1 MTEKYFASKSVGFEF
16 PGERNCTITVYRI
29 KEEILKIS
37 KLFIQFKILAK
48 EQGKINKTE
57 SGFFRKTNEINTHK
71 AGQGKKM
78 LGMRKEK

>member
-1 MTEKYFASKSVGFEF
+1 MNF
-16 PGERNCTITVYRI
+16 PEREICTITAYRI

-37 KLFIQFKILAK
+37 KLFIQFKMLAK
-48 EQGKINKTE
+48 EQDKINKTE
-57 SGFFRKTNEINTHK
+57 SGFFKKTNEINTHK